1 MRGRAFIVVSYDIV
15 DDRRRLKVA
24 KALLD
29 FGGKR
34 VQRSVFEGYITPA
47 NLEKLRERVRKV
59 IDDREDSVRFY
70 RLCDLCLESIEHMG
84 AAEPIEAPGLL
95 II

>member
-1 MRGRAFIVVSYDIV
+1 MKGRAFIVVSYDIV

-24 KALLD
+24 KTLLD
-29 FGGKR
+29 FGGRR

-47 NLEKLRERVRKV
+47 NLEKLQARVRTL
-59 IDDREDSVRFY
+59 IDAKEDSVRFY
-70 RLCDLCLESIEHMG
+70 RLCDVCLESIEHMG
-84 AAEPIEAPGLL
+84 VAQPIEEPGLL

>member
-1 MRGRAFIVVSYDIV
+1 VLFVVISYDIV

-29 FGGKR
+29 FGGER
-34 VQRSVFEGYITPA
+34 VQRSVFECYLTLA
-47 NLEKLRERVRKV
+47 HLEQLRQRLGRLYAEE
-59 IDDREDSVRFY
+59 EDSI
-70 RLCDLCLESIEHMG
+70 RLYVLCEHCRPKAMRMG
-84 AAEPIEAPGLL
+84 VAQPSEEPGLR

>member
-1 MRGRAFIVVSYDIV
+1 MRGRAFIIISYDIV

-24 KALLD
+24 KTLLD

-47 NLEKLRERVRKV
+47 NLAKLRAKVRAL
-59 IDDREDSVRFY
+59 IDEQEDSVRFY
-70 RLCDLCLESIEHMG
+70 RLCDVCLETIEHMG
-84 AAEPIEAPGLL
+84 AAQPIEEPGLL